1 MLHFDV
7 QEEDTPPL
15 LLIVKRKYCERK
27 YCEKKLS
34 LASNLGGTKL
44 PWGIKLRRLH
54 FDGGVAG
61 FADRSSR

>member
-15 LLIVKRKYCERK
+15 LLIVKRKYCE
-27 YCEKKLS
+27 KKLS

-44 PWGIKLRRLH
+44 PWGH
-54 FDGGVAG
+54 QAETPPF
-61 FADRSSR
+61 